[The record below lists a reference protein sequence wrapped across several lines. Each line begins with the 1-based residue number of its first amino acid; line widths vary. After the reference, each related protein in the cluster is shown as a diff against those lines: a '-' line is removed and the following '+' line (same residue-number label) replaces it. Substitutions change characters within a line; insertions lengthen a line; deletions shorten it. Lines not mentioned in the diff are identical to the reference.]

1 MAFPQSVLPIVTEL
15 AIGEAAFV
23 SGSVP
28 TQTTESS
35 HSGTWSTDKAAY
47 DITGDLDVRIEVT
60 ALDWTPQYGMFLA
73 SKNRTFGLTSSNMS
87 WTFFLTFDGKL
98 QLQWSP
104 DGTFG
109 SIKSAASSVA
119 TGFTDNTRHA
129 LRATL
134 DVNNGASG
142 YTVTF
147 YTASDINGTYTQLGS
162 TVTATPT
169 TSIAA
174 TAADLEV
181 GTTNDRTPG
190 LAFAAPFIGLI
201 HAFQLR
207 NGIGG
212 TRVAAIDFSKVTP
225 GAEEYT
231 DLEGNT
237 WFTELTAGIQ
247 RAYVD
252 VSGDP
257 REKAAIHIGT
267 RGLQNESSLSNPSS
281 CSFELDNRDGAY
293 SPRNPNSPYYGILG
307 RNTPMRVSVGDGLGG
322 ALQRL
327 ALNRPDEDY
336 VFAYDNDITNITN
349 VDVRCD
355 LDMTCWN
362 GQAAILAFKWRTT
375 GDQRSWVFAVD
386 DDGTLLFAW
395 SSDGTSATQ
404 RIVNSTVPMPLPDYG
419 RRCVA
424 AVLNT
429 NFFGSNTVTFYTAPT
444 NAGPFTQLGDTVT
457 GAGTH
462 ALYDS
467 TSEIVVGGGQA
478 DYAGPAFR
486 QWYAFELRDGLNGT
500 LVAPVDF
507 KSTSQV
513 LPGGRLLVDSNGSQW
528 FLCGQAEIT
537 DQNRRFSGEISEW
550 PQRWDPTG
558 TDVSTPVE
566 AAGILRRLGQG
577 NSPLQSTL
585 NRGLS
590 TFGPDVIAYWPC
602 EDGANST
609 SLASALPNHP
619 AMAFNLPNR
628 PDLASY
634 DKFACS
640 QPIPSLKNS
649 SWTGYIPDYED
660 VYGEIGVWCLLNIPT
675 SAAPAGEEVIF
686 RIWTSNATV
695 PIWQLSVDT
704 SGNLR
709 LLAVNAFLSVV
720 LDTGLIGFGVLD
732 RDLRISVTM
741 AQNGADIDYTI
752 ATLEVGVGFGNI
764 STGTV
769 SSVTLGKA
777 SRLDV
782 DFGKSL
788 DGVAIGQFSV
798 FRRDV
803 GLFNLLSEL
812 NAYKGE
818 YATDRMVRLCDENGE
833 LINIKGSAN
842 DTMPMGY
849 QLPAS
854 FLSLLRECEATDGGV
869 LHEARD
875 HLGLQYRTRGS
886 IYALDRILTPAT
898 FVYNSAHLSSIQPTD
913 DDQYTR
919 NDITAKVNKGSSAR
933 VSDET
938 GGPLSVDRVGRYD
951 DQLTVNVGPDGRLF
965 DAASWALHKG
975 TTDEA
980 RYPSFALWMERA
992 PFVASASLTATAT
1005 GLDVGDWM
1013 LVTNPPA
1020 WLPPETIRQ
1029 VVIGQSEYLHNFAW
1043 QITTNCAPASVYDV
1057 GVYEDTESR
1066 YESDGSWLGADA
1078 TSGATSITVA
1088 TPSGPVWANADL
1100 PYSII
1105 VDGEKM
1111 TVTGVSGTTSPQTFT
1126 VTRAVNG
1133 ISKAH
1138 DEGAEVRLFRRS
1150 YYGVGPIYSDEI
1162 ALA

>member
-1 MAFPQSVLPIVTEL
+1 MAFPQSILPIVTEL
-15 AIGEAAFV
+15 QIGEAAFV

-28 TQTTESS
+28 TQVNESS
-35 HSGTWSTDKAAY
+35 HSGTWSTDQNSY
-47 DITGDLDVRIEVT
+47 DITGDLDVRAEIT
-60 ALDWTPQYGMFLA
+60 PLDWTPQYGMFIA
-73 SKNRTFGLTSSNMS
+73 SKNRSFGLTSANMS
-87 WTFFLTFDGKL
+87 WVFFLTFDGKL
-98 QLQWSP
+98 QVQWSP

-109 SIKSAASSVA
+109 NIRTATSSVA
-119 TGFTDNTRHA
+119 TGFTDGTRHA
-129 LRATL
+129 VRATI

-142 YTVTF
+142 VSVIF

-162 TVTATPT
+162 TQTSTPT
-169 TSIAA
+169 SSIAS

-181 GTTNDRTPG
+181 GTTNDRAPG
-190 LAFAAPFIGLI
+190 LAFAAPFIGAI

-207 NGIGG
+207 NGING

-257 REKAAIHIGT
+257 RESDAIQISS
-267 RGLQNESSLSNPSS
+267 RGRENEASTGGPSS
-281 CSFELDNRDGAY
+281 CSFTLDNRTGAY
-293 SPRNPNSPYYGILG
+293 SPRNPRSSYYGILG
-307 RNTPMRVSVGDGLGG
+307 RNTGMRVSVGSGLGG
-322 ALQRL
+322 ALQRM
-327 ALNRPDEDY
+327 ALSRPDQDY
-336 VFAYDNDITNITN
+336 AFAYDNDIAGVTNL
-349 VDVRCD
+349 DVRCD
-355 LDMTCWN
+355 LEMTCWN
-362 GQAAILAFKWRTT
+362 GQAAILASKRRTT
-375 GDQRSWVFAVD
+375 SNQRSWLFATN
-386 DDGTLLFAW
+386 DDGTLFFQW
-395 SSDGTSATQ
+395 SSDGTAANLRSAT
-404 RIVNSTVPMPLPDYG
+404 STVAMPLPDYG

-429 NFFGSNTVTFYTAPT
+429 NNFGNSTVTFYTAPT
-444 NAGPFTQLGDTVT
+444 NAGPFVQLGDTII
-457 GAGTH
+457 GSGTF
-462 ALYDS
+462 ALFDS
-467 TSEIVVGGGQA
+467 TSEVVIGGGNA
-478 DYAGPAFR
+478 SFAGPAFR
-486 QWYAFELRDGLNGT
+486 QWYSFEMRDGLNGT
-500 LVAPVDF
+500 LVANIDF
-507 KSTSQV
+507 KSASQAT
-513 LPGGRLLVDSNGSQW
+513 PGSRLVIDSLGSQW

-537 DQNRRFSGEISEW
+537 SQNRRFAGEVSEW
-550 PQRWDPTG
+550 PQKWDNSG
-558 TDVSTPVE
+558 KDVRTPVE

-577 NSPLQSTL
+577 TAPLQSTL
-585 NRGLS
+585 NRGLT

-602 EDGANST
+602 EDGENAT

-619 AMAFNLPNR
+619 AMAINLPNR

-640 QPIPSLKNS
+640 QPIPTLKNS
-649 SWTGYIPDYED
+649 SWTGYIPNYSDIYQQ
-660 VYGEIGVWCLLNIPT
+660 IGCWCLLNIP
-675 SAAPAGEEVIF
+675 SDAAPAGEEVIF
-686 RIWTSNATV
+686 RVWTSNATV
-695 PIWQLSVDT
+695 PIWQLSVD
-704 SGNLR
+704 SAGSLR

-720 LDTGLIGFGVLD
+720 LDTGLISFGVLD

-741 AQNGADIDYTI
+741 SQNGADIDWTI
-752 ATLEVGVGFGNI
+752 ATLEVGIGFGNI
-764 STGTV
+764 SSGTV

-788 DGVAIGQFSV
+788 DGVAVGQFSI

-818 YATDRMVRLCDENGE
+818 YATDRMVRLCAENGE
-833 LINIKGSAN
+833 LMNIKGSAN
-842 DTMPMGY
+842 DSVPMGF

-854 FLSLLRECEATDGGV
+854 FVDLLRECEATDGGI

-886 IYALDRILTPAT
+886 MYALDQIITPAT
-898 FVYNSAHLSSIQPTD
+898 FDYNSAHLSSIEPTD

-919 NDITAKVNKGSSAR
+919 NDVTAKVPRGSSAR

-938 GGPLSVDRVGRYD
+938 GGPLSVDVVGRYD
-951 DQLTVNVGPDGRLF
+951 DEITVNVGPDGWLPHE
-965 DAASWALHKG
+965 ASWALHQG

-980 RYPSFALWMERA
+980 RYPNFALWMER
-992 PFVASASLTATAT
+992 PQFVASSSLTAAAT

-1013 LVTNPPA
+1013 LVTDPPA

-1029 VVIGQSEYLHNFAW
+1029 VVIGASEYLHNFAW
-1043 QITTNCAPASVYDV
+1043 QITVNCAPASVYDT
-1057 GVYEDTESR
+1057 GIYEDSDTR

-1078 TSGATSITVA
+1078 TSGATSLTV
-1088 TPSGPVWANADL
+1088 TVPSGPVWANSDL
-1100 PYSII
+1100 PYDIMI
-1105 VDGEKM
+1105 DGERIR
-1111 TVTGVSGTTSPQTFT
+1111 VTAVSGSTSPQTFT
-1126 VTRAVNG
+1126 VTRAING

-1138 DEGAEVRLFRRS
+1138 DEGAEIQLFRRS
-1150 YYGVGPIYSDEI
+1150 YYAVGPIFSEDS